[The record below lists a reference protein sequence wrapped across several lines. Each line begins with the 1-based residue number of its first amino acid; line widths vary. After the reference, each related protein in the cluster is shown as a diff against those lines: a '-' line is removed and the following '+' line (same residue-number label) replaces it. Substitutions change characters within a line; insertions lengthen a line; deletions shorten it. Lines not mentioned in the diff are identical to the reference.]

1 MRIGILSLP
10 LNTNYGGIL
19 QAYALQTTLQKMGH
33 EVVILNQD
41 RTTIQ
46 SPFKQFKSYGEYLVR
61 RYLLGR
67 NIIYKSPS
75 ILNQERSEREQYTQ
89 LFVNKNI
96 NTYKIKNLLN
106 DVPENLDAIVV
117 GSDQVWRHY
126 YFTLSYRC
134 GIENAFLKFCDDRT
148 IRRIAYAASFGTDDW
163 EYSEEETKECGRLL
177 GKFDEVSVREAYA
190 VKLCK
195 EKLGRG
201 DVRHVLDPTL
211 LLTKDDYIEIVKN
224 TVTPKNSGDL
234 MCYLLDETEE
244 KKKLVETI
252 ARTRNLTPFNAGS
265 KVEDLSAAHLERI
278 QPPVEEWLQGFM
290 EAKFVVTDSFHACV
304 FSIIFGKP
312 FIVIANQFRGLS
324 RFSSLLESLQLSNN
338 MILSASEYDTTC
350 DYSIPSSVYERLD
363 HMKKE
368 AISFLVNAIK

>member
-1 MRIGILSLP
+1 MRIGILTLP
-10 LNTNYGGIL
+10 LNTNYGGLL
-19 QAYALQTTLQKMGH
+19 QAYALQSTLQEMGH
-33 EVVILNQD
+33 EVVVLNQD

-211 LLTKDDYIEIVKN
+211 LLTKDDYVKIVKN
-224 TVTPKNSGDL
+224 TVTPKSSGDL

-244 KKKLVETI
+244 KIKLVDTI
-252 ARTRNLTPFNAGS
+252 ASTRNLTPFNAGS
-265 KVEDLSAAHLERI
+265 KVEDLSASHLERI

-290 EAKFVVTDSFHACV
+290 DAKFVVTDSFHACV
-304 FSIIFGKP
+304 FSILFNKP
-312 FIVIANQFRGLS
+312 FVVIGNEFRGMS
-324 RFSSLLESLQLSNN
+324 RFMSLLKLFSLEKNLIMNLSDYDDKC
-338 MILSASEYDTTC
+338 EY
-350 DYSIPSSVYERLD
+350 SVPATSY
-363 HMKKE
+363 KKLAE
-368 AISFLVNAIK
+368 LKEKSISFLKENLS